1 MTSPKKPSPPDVPP
15 PRLQTMPRH
24 VAIIMDGNGRWAQ
37 QRGLPRIEGHRKGAI
52 AVRDTVRAAREL
64 GLPALTLYAF
74 SEQNWDRPLDEV
86 RGLMQLLCDY
96 VIEERDEILDNDI
109 RLRTIGNTVRLPEF
123 VRQPLQG
130 LIDESAQNR
139 SMVLSLAL
147 SYGGRESIVD
157 AVKGVLRQVQADHLP
172 PDAIDEATL
181 AAAMQT
187 ADLPPLDLMIRTS
200 GERRVS
206 NFLLWE
212 GAQAKFFTTTCLW
225 PDWNRRELY
234 AALQLA
240 FGEPE
245 TGVGCSG

>member
-1 MTSPKKPSPPDVPP
+1 MEMSSPPKLPAGVA
-15 PRLQTMPRH
+15 RH

-37 QRGLPRIEGHRKGAI
+37 QRGLPRIEGHKRGAV

-96 VIEERDEILDNDI
+96 VIEERDEILSNGI
-109 RLRTIGNTVRLPEF
+109 RLRTIGNTVRLPDF
-123 VRQPLQG
+123 VRLPLQQ

-147 SYGGRESIVD
+147 SYGGRESILE
-157 AVKGVLRQVQADHLP
+157 ATKSVLRAVQADHLRP
-172 PDAIDEATL
+172 EDIDEAVL

-187 ADLPPLDLMIRTS
+187 ADLPPVDLIIRTS

-212 GAQAKFFTTTCLW
+212 GAQAKFYATTCLW
-225 PDWNRRELY
+225 PDFDRRELHT
-234 AALQLA
+234 ALQLA
-240 FGEPE
+240 FGE
-245 TGVGCSG
+245 TGVGCTG

>member
-1 MTSPKKPSPPDVPP
+1 MKKPEPPQFRDGA
-15 PRLQTMPRH
+15 RPRH

-37 QRGLPRIEGHRKGAI
+37 QRGLPRLEGHKRGAV

-96 VIEERDEILDNDI
+96 VIEERDEILDNGI
-109 RLRTIGNTVRLPEF
+109 RLRTIGNTVRLPDF
-123 VRQPLQG
+123 VRLPLQQ
-130 LIDESAQNR
+130 LIDESAANR

-147 SYGGRESIVD
+147 SYGGRESILE
-157 AVKGVLRQVQADHLP
+157 ASRGVLRAVQAEHLR
-172 PDAIDEATL
+172 PDDIDEATL

-187 ADLPPLDLMIRTS
+187 AELPPVDLIIRTS

-212 GAQAKFFTTTCLW
+212 GAQAKFYATTCLW
-225 PDWNRRELY
+225 PDFDRAALY
-234 AALQLA
+234 EALQLA
-240 FGEPE
+240 FVE
-245 TGVGCSG
+245 TGVGCNG

>member
-1 MTSPKKPSPPDVPP
+1 MATSSPPSKTKPP
-15 PRLQTMPRH
+15 FTLPPGVARH

-37 QRGLPRIEGHRKGAI
+37 QRGLPRIEGHKKGAI

-96 VIEERDEILDNDI
+96 VIEERDEILSNDI

-123 VRQPLQG
+123 VRLPLQN
-130 LIDESAQNR
+130 LMDESAQNR

-147 SYGGRESIVD
+147 SYGGRESILE
-157 AVKGVLRQVQADHLP
+157 ATKSVLRAVQSEHLNP
-172 PDAIDEATL
+172 EDIDEAVL
-181 AAAMQT
+181 AASMQT
-187 ADLPPLDLMIRTS
+187 ADLPPVDLIIRTS

-212 GAQAKFFTTTCLW
+212 GAQAKFHATTCLW
-225 PDWNRRELY
+225 PDFDRRELY

-240 FGEPE
+240 FLE
-245 TGVGCSG
+245 TGVGCTG